1 MFRIMCMILKILVHI
16 KEVEWMPEL
25 CQVSFPRNAKKNFS
39 KCLILWVNQVLGQ
52 EVSYFFSF

>member
-1 MFRIMCMILKILVHI
+1 MFRIMRMILKILVHI
-16 KEVEWMPEL
+16 KKVERMPEL
-25 CQVSFPRNAKKNFS
+25 CQVSFPRNAKNFS